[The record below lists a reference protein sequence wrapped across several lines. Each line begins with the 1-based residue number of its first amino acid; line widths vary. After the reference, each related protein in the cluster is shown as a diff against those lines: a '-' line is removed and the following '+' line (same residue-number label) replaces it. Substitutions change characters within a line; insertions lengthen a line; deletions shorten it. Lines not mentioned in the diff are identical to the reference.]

1 MCKQQKSTYMKNII
15 LILTV
20 FATLNVLAQPSGT
33 LDPTFGTAGKVTTS
47 ISSGQDKAYGVVVQ
61 SDGKIVVAG
70 YSTSTATGKDFT
82 VIRYNSDGSLDNTF
96 GNIGVVT
103 TDLQTGSDDIAYSIA
118 LQNDGKIILA
128 GYSDNGSNKDAALVR
143 YNNDGSLDNTFG
155 NNGIVLTDFE
165 NSQQDEIKV
174 VKIHQLTG
182 NIIVGGSSVIS
193 TYVGKPVVARYLTDG
208 TLDNTFN
215 SNGIKTL
222 WIRTSDNTKLFSVE
236 DLVVESN
243 GKISAAGWQRSL
255 TPGINNE
262 YWAARILSNGD
273 MDETFSLDGVV
284 NYSHGSTLSTGLLL
298 NSNKDF
304 IICGSRQYLLD
315 SYVQSF
321 KINSNGNIPAVPISY
336 SGYNLNGYHKAYKIV
351 EDMNGKYVMVGAS
364 GSSSTSQ
371 SFLVGRL
378 NTNLSIDNSFITTG
392 FTTVSFG
399 NNLNEAFGVAVQTD
413 NKIIAVGYSGN
424 NFAIARY
431 LGDITPNLNDF
442 QLILP
447 TNLSTNQNFA
457 SLSFDWSDAFGA
469 TSYEINIDVSPTFSS
484 PQTFSSSTSAYTV
497 TNLLPNTQ
505 YYWRV
510 RASAGG
516 NWGAYSNTWSFTTN
530 SLENFN
536 LISPANSSINQNF
549 TSLSFDWSDALGASS
564 YEIDIDVSQTF
575 SSAQT
580 YTSSTSN
587 YTKNNLL
594 PNTQYYW
601 RVRASSGTNWGA
613 YSNVWSFTTNSLEN
627 FNLISPAN
635 SSINQQYSSLI
646 LDWSDNTG
654 AINYELQIDTT
665 QNFATSPLTYTTSNS
680 TYTVSLLPSKTYYW
694 KVRATNGGTWGQWT
708 TVWSF
713 TTKADP
719 LSSINEVYFA
729 DIKIYP
735 NPSSDIITFETNSHL
750 LNKPFKLLD
759 NVGREIYSGNINGEK
774 ITIRLDGLSTGT
786 YLLQIGDYPQLTF
799 KLLKE

>member
-20 FATLNVLAQPSGT
+20 FATLNLLAQPSGT

-70 YSTSTATGKDFT
+70 YSTSSITGKDFS
-82 VIRYNSDGSLDNTF
+82 VVRYNSN
-96 GNIGVVT
+96 
-103 TDLQTGSDDIAYSIA
+103 
-118 LQNDGKIILA
+118 
-128 GYSDNGSNKDAALVR
+128 
-143 YNNDGSLDNTFG
+143 GSLDNTFG
-155 NNGIVLTDFE
+155 NNGIVNTDLQTGSDDVAYSIALQSDGKIILAGFSDDGTNKDAALIRYNTDGTIDSGFGNNGIVLTDFD
-165 NSQQDEIKV
+165 NYQQDEIKV
-174 VKIHQLTG
+174 IKIHPLTG
-182 NIIVGGSSVIS
+182 NIIIGGSSVIS
-193 TYVGKPVVARYLTDG
+193 TYIGKPVVARYLSNG

-215 SNGIKTL
+215 ANGIKTL
-222 WIRTSDNTKLFSVE
+222 WIRASDNTKLFSVE

-298 NSNKDF
+298 NNNKDF

-364 GSSSTSQ
+364 GTSSTSQ

-378 NTNLSIDNSFITTG
+378 NTTLSVDNSFVATG

-399 NNLNEAFGVAVQTD
+399 NNLNEAFGVAIQTD
-413 NKIIAVGYSGN
+413 NKIIAVGYTGN

-431 LGDITPNLNDF
+431 LGDDTADLDDF
-442 QLILP
+442 QLITP

-457 SLSFDWSDAFGA
+457 SLAFDWSDAYGA
-469 TSYEINIDVSPTFSS
+469 SSYEIDIDVSPSFATS
-484 PQTFSSSTSAYTV
+484 QTFTTYISSYSASG
-497 TNLLPNTQ
+497 LLPNTQ

-510 RASAGG
+510 RASDET
-516 NWGAYSNTWSFTTN
+516 NWGTYSNTWSFTTN

-536 LISPANSSINQNF
+536 LISPTNNSINQNF
-549 TSLSFDWSDALGASS
+549 ASLSFDWSDALGASS

-580 YTSSTSN
+580 FTSSTSN

-601 RVRASSGTNWGA
+601 RVRASNGTNWGA

-635 SSINQQYSSLI
+635 SSINQQYSSLV
-646 LDWSDNTG
+646 LDWSDNIG
-654 AINYELQIDTT
+654 ATNYELQIDTT
-665 QNFATSPLTYTTSNS
+665 QNFTTSPLTYTTSNS

-719 LSSINEVYFA
+719 FSSINEVYFA
-729 DIKIYP
+729 NLKIYP
-735 NPSSDIITFETNSHL
+735 NPTSDKITLETNSHL

-759 NVGREIYSGNINGEK
+759 YTGREMYSSIINSEQ
-774 ITIRLDGLSTGT
+774 TIIKLDGFSSGT
-786 YLLQIGDYPQLTF
+786 YLLQIGDYPQRTF

>member
-1 MCKQQKSTYMKNII
+1 MKNII
-15 LILTV
+15 LILTI
-20 FATLNVLAQPSGT
+20 FATLNVLAQPAGS
-33 LDPTFGTAGKVTTS
+33 LDPSFGNGGKVVTS
-47 ISSGQDKAYGVVVQ
+47 ITSGQDKSYGVSIQ
-61 SDGKIVVAG
+61 TDGKIVVAG
-70 YSTSTATGKDFT
+70 YSTSTVTGKDFT
-82 VIRYNSDGSLDNTF
+82 VVRYNSDGSLDDTF
-96 GNIGVVT
+96 GNNGVVT

-118 LQNDGKIILA
+118 IQTDGKIILA

-155 NNGIVLTDFE
+155 NNGVVLTDFE

-222 WIRTSDNTKLFSVE
+222 WIRASDDTKLFSVE
-236 DLVVESN
+236 DLIVESN

-255 TPGINNE
+255 TPAIQNE

-273 MDETFSLDGVV
+273 MDITFSQDGVV
-284 NYSHGSTLSTGLLL
+284 NYYDGSSMSYGLLL
-298 NSNKDF
+298 NNNKDF
-304 IICGSRQYLLD
+304 ILCGAKQYIQD
-315 SYVQSF
+315 SYLRTF
-321 KINSNGNIPAVPISY
+321 KINNNGNIPSAPQSY
-336 SGYNLNGYHKAYKIV
+336 SGYGLNGYHKAYKIV

-364 GSSSTSQ
+364 GSSSTNQ

-378 NTNLSIDNSFITTG
+378 NTNLSVDNSFITTG

-447 TNLSTNQNFA
+447 ANLSTNQNFA
-457 SLSFDWSDAFGA
+457 NLSFDWSDAFGA
-469 TSYEINIDVSPTFSS
+469 TSYEIDIDVSPTFSS

-516 NWGAYSNTWSFTTN
+516 NWGTYSNVWSFTTN

-536 LISPANSSINQNF
+536 LISPANNSINQNF
-549 TSLSFDWSDALGASS
+549 ASLSFDWSDVLGASS

-580 YTSSTSN
+580 FTSSTSN

-601 RVRASSGTNWGA
+601 RVRASNGTNWGA

-635 SSINQQYSSLI
+635 GSINQQYSSLV
-646 LDWSDNTG
+646 LDWSDNIG
-654 AINYELQIDTT
+654 AVNYELQIDTT
-665 QNFATSPLTYTTSNS
+665 QGFITSPLTYTTSNS

-694 KVRATNGGTWGQWT
+694 KVRATNGATWGQWS

-713 TTKADP
+713 KTKADP
-719 LSSINEVYFA
+719 FSSINEVYFA
-729 DIKIYP
+729 NLKIYP
-735 NPSSDIITFETNSHL
+735 NPTSDKITLETNTHL

-759 NVGREIYSGNINGEK
+759 YTGREVYSSIINSEQ
-774 ITIRLDGLSTGT
+774 TIIKLDGLSSGT
-786 YLLQIGDYPQLTF
+786 YLLQIGDYPQRTF